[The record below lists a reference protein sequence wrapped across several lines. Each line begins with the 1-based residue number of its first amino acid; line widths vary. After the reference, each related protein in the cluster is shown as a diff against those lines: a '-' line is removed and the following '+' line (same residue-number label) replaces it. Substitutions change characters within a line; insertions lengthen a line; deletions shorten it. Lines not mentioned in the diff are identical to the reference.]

1 MPHKRAKRST
11 REELRRQR
19 YASDD
24 VTECLSIF
32 LSYRSIDLAPGKDTL
47 NNEGIPKSAARV
59 LNAAKTREEWR
70 LKRKRVESNNGEH
83 KNKRRKVH
91 SGGDKDSTS
100 MEKSRS
106 GWKIQPGE
114 PIQHFNR

>member
-19 YASDD
+19 SEIRQRQCYRML
-24 VTECLSIF
+24 T
-32 LSYRSIDLAPGKDTL
+32 SYRSIDLAPGKDTL
-47 NNEGIPKSAARV
+47 NNEGIPKSATRV
-59 LNAAKTREEWR
+59 LNAAKIREEWR
-70 LKRKRVESNNGEH
+70 SKRKRLESDSGKHE
-83 KNKRRKVH
+83 NKRRKVH
-91 SGGDKDSTS
+91 SGDDKDSTS
-100 MEKSRS
+100 LGKIHS